1 MRPNIRSITG
11 NHDIMVELA
20 IEAKE
25 PTDSKYGKDMI
36 VAGNAEEKKIERST
50 ELNNCEAEPKAKG
63 K

>member
-1 MRPNIRSITG
+1 
-11 NHDIMVELA
+11 MVELA

>member
-50 ELNNCEAEPKAKG
+50 ELNN
-63 K
+63 